1 MIMDFRYKLST
12 NLFFG
17 TGKEKIIGK
26 EAAKLGDKVMIVTG
40 GSSTR
45 KSGLLERT
53 KAMLEECG
61 VKFVLFDKVQQNPL
75 CSTVDEG
82 AAVMRQE
89 GCSGAVALGGG
100 SSIDSAKAICAAAVY
115 DVPVEQLV
123 YRGKAITQAL
133 PLIAV
138 PTTCGTGS
146 EVNGVAVLTNEKN
159 KDKKSIKG
167 DAIVPAA
174 AIVDPALM
182 MTMPRS
188 VFASVSFDAL
198 CHLMEA
204 YLSIQANPITD
215 MIAIEGMRLVKDNIL
230 KVYNDYENREAW
242 ENITLASTLGGY
254 TLNAIGVIAGHGME
268 HPESGLKN
276 VMHGR
281 GLAAVMPVL
290 LRELSDAAPGK
301 LGDISR
307 IFGGND
313 AEDCWRAILDL
324 LKALELD
331 LTLEDL
337 GFCESDIRWLT
348 DNAFKVSAGTI
359 AMSPKKLDR
368 DDIYRLYSEA
378 LTFNKAY

>member
-1 MIMDFRYKLST
+1 MMDFRYKLNT

-17 TGKEKIIGK
+17 MGKEKIIGK

-40 GSSTR
+40 GRSTK
-45 KSGLLERT
+45 KSGLLDRT
-53 KAMLEECG
+53 IAKLGEYG
-61 VKFVLFDKVQQNPL
+61 VEYVLFDKVQQNPL

-115 DVPVEQLV
+115 NVPVEELI
-123 YRGKAITQAL
+123 YGGKTIKNAL

-159 KDKKSIKG
+159 NDKKSIKG
-167 DAIVPAA
+167 DAIIPAA

-182 MTMPRS
+182 MTMPRNI
-188 VFASVSFDAL
+188 FASVSFDAL

-204 YLSIQANPITD
+204 YLSVHANPVTD
-215 MIAIEGMRLVKDNIL
+215 MIALEGMRLVKDNIL
-230 KVYNDYENREAW
+230 KVYNDYDNKEAW
-242 ENITLASTLGGY
+242 ENITFASTLGGY

-276 VMHGR
+276 VMHGK

-290 LRELSDAAPGK
+290 LKELSDAAPEK
-301 LGDISR
+301 ISIISR
-307 IFGGND
+307 LFGGIDEN
-313 AEDCWRAILDL
+313 DCWRVILGL
-324 LKALELD
+324 LKSLELD
-331 LTLEDL
+331 ITLEEL
-337 GFCESDIRWLT
+337 GFAETDIRWLT

-359 AMSPKKLDR
+359 ACSPKKLDH
-368 DDIYRLYSEA
+368 DDIYRLYCEA
-378 LTFNKAY
+378 LTFNKAH